1 MAFKSF
7 ILLLISLLVLTT
19 KVSSYDEVLNIVPIL
34 RPIPSTPIKA
44 PTTPSPPPVKAPPPS
59 PPPVKAPPTTPPPVK
74 TPSTPPPVKTPS
86 TPPPSPP
93 PVNAPPPVKPP
104 TPPPSPPPTTPSS
117 PAQPPVAPAP
127 IVKSDKDCIP
137 LCGYRCQLH
146 SRKQIC
152 VRACVTCC
160 DRCKCVPPGTYG
172 NRDKCG
178 KCYTDMLTHGNRP
191 KCP

>member
-59 PPPVKAPPTTPPPVK
+59 
-74 TPSTPPPVKTPS
+74 
-86 TPPPSPP
+86 
-93 PVNAPPPVKPP
+93 PPPVKPP

>member
-1 MAFKSF
+1 MPFKSF
-7 ILLLISLLVLTT
+7 LLLLLPIFLLVLTT
-19 KVSSYDEVLNIVPIL
+19 KVSSYHEDLNIVPIVK
-34 RPIPSTPIKA
+34 PIPSTPIKA
-44 PTTPSPPPVKAPPPS
+44 PPTPPS
-59 PPPVKAPPTTPPPVK
+59 PPPVKPPATT
-74 TPSTPPPVKTPS
+74 
-86 TPPPSPP
+86 
-93 PVNAPPPVKPP
+93 
-104 TPPPSPPPTTPSS
+104 PSPPPTTPSS
-117 PAQPPVAPAP
+117 PAQPPVVKPPVASAPTPAP
-127 IVKSDKDCIP
+127 IVKSNKDCIA

-172 NRDKCG
+172 NREKCG